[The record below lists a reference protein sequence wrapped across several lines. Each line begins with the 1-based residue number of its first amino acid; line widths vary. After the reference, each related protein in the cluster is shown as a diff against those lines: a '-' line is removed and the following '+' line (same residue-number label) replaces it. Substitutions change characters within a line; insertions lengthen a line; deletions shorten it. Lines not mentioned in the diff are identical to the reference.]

1 MLCGVVLLA
10 GRMLMGAFEPR
21 ASQFRA
27 GVTYWR
33 HELLSGDDWA
43 LTAPAALG
51 LVYLVWLA
59 VQTLRA
65 RTLPALE
72 GDWRDGGGF

>member
-1 MLCGVVLLA
+1 ME
-10 GRMLMGAFEPR
+10 RTGAD
-21 ASQFRA
+21 
-27 GVTYWR
+27 
-33 HELLSGDDWA
+33 LGDGCD
-43 LTAPAALG
+43 LG